1 MIMARSIIYTLL
13 VALLTTPLF
22 SETPELLMKKANEA
36 YIDESYHKAID
47 LYERITGME
56 VESAVLYYNLGNAYH
71 KTGQYAKAILNYER
85 ALRLNPSDDN
95 IQHNL
100 RVSRARIG
108 DRSEPIPRLFFI
120 EWHDSIL
127 QLQSVD
133 GWAITAIVFITLFSL
148 FVALLFIM
156 KNRIQKQIFLAA
168 SVFMLLLFL
177 ISLYG
182 ANRQYE
188 RHYSVREAIVMTPR
202 VTAKSA
208 PSESAVDVF
217 VIHEGRKLE
226 ITGELNDW
234 YEVRLPDGNIGWIR
248 RSAATVI

>member
-1 MIMARSIIYTLL
+1 MMARSLIFKIL
-13 VALLTTPLF
+13 VVLLTTPLF
-22 SETPELLMKKANEA
+22 SETPDSLMERANQA
-36 YIDESYHKAID
+36 YIDESYHEAID
-47 LYERITGME
+47 LYEQIAGME
-56 VESAVLYYNLGNAYH
+56 LESAVLYYNLGNAYY
-71 KTGQYAKAILNYER
+71 KTGQYARAILNFER
-85 ALRLNPSDDN
+85 ALRLNPSDAS

-108 DRSEPIPRLFFI
+108 DRSEPMPRLFFV

-133 GWAITAIVFITLFSL
+133 GWAITSIILITLFSL
-148 FVALLFIM
+148 FVALLFVL
-156 KNRIQKQIFLAA
+156 KNRVQKQIFLVA

-177 ISLYG
+177 FSLYG

-188 RHYSVREAIVMTPR
+188 RHYLAREAIVMTPR

-217 VIHEGRKLE
+217 VIHKGRKLE

-234 YEVRLPDGNIGWIR
+234 FEVRLPDGNVGWIK
-248 RSAATVI
+248 SSVATVI

>member
-1 MIMARSIIYTLL
+1 MIMVRSVIFTIIL
-13 VALLTTPLF
+13 ALFASPLF
-22 SETPELLMKKANEA
+22 AETPELLMEQANQA
-36 YIDESYHKAID
+36 YIEESYHEAID
-47 LYERITGME
+47 LYEQITGME
-56 VESAVLYYNLGNAYH
+56 LESAFLYYNLGNAYY

-95 IQHNL
+95 TQHNL
-100 RVSRARIG
+100 RVARSRIG

-133 GWAITAIVFITLFSL
+133 GWAITAIVFIALFSL
-148 FVALLFIM
+148 FVALLFIV
-156 KNRIQKQIFLAA
+156 KNKAQKQSFLIA

-182 ANRQYE
+182 ANKQYE
-188 RHYSVREAIVMTPR
+188 RHYISREAIVMTPR

-217 VIHEGRKLE
+217 VIHEGRKLK

-234 YEVRLPDGNIGWIR
+234 YEVRLPDGNIGWIK